1 MTAMRLRRHSSVKS
15 DWKCPVQMYGSEKR
29 KHNVITLRQ
38 TLRTAVS
45 NLCHIA
51 LHQNNASVAAD

>member
-38 TLRTAVS
+38 TLRTVVS
-45 NLCHIA
+45 NLRYIT
-51 LHQNNASVAAD
+51 LRQDNASVAPD